1 MDTRRDIL
9 VTIRVNA
16 YEREV
21 LARLAAR
28 KHLTVSDYL
37 RDLIRREAEREQ
49 VDNEADSEEPARCA

>member
-21 LARLAAR
+21 LARLAAK

-37 RDLIRREAEREQ
+37 RDLIRREGEREG
-49 VDNEADSEEPARCA
+49 VARDLADEEKQG